1 MSFTLQHAN
10 DIRMQENVIK
20 PVASFEWHNH
30 RQEASSKCLSEIQ
43 LSLNNLHE
51 FHQPGKESKKEMVSK
66 LLLREHKRAY
76 TQPVHLKESKGIL
89 FQIKNFQLFHIL
101 ETQNTFF
108 CISNSNWI
116 FSSVTILFLL
126 SFFESGKVAN
136 IS

>member
-1 MSFTLQHAN
+1 MHMSFTLQDAN

-51 FHQPGKESKKEMVSK
+51 FHRPGKESKKEMVSK

-76 TQPVHLKESKGIL
+76 THPVHLKESKGIL
-89 FQIKNFQLFHIL
+89 F
-101 ETQNTFF
+101 
-108 CISNSNWI
+108 
-116 FSSVTILFLL
+116 
-126 SFFESGKVAN
+126 
-136 IS
+136 